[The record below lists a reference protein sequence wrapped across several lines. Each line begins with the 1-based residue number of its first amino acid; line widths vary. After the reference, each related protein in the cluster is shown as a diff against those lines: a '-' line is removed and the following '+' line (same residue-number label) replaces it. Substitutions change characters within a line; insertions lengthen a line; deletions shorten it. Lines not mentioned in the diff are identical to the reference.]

1 MIEEIKELLI
11 NYLNEN
17 LITSDI
23 FILYS
28 KNKNYSELIK
38 FKNNKFEILKLKH
51 AKIHL
56 KVIFMFMTIIF

>member
-17 LITSDI
+17 LITSNI

-38 FKNNKFEILKLKH
+38 FKNNKFEILKH
-51 AKIHL
+51 ARIHL